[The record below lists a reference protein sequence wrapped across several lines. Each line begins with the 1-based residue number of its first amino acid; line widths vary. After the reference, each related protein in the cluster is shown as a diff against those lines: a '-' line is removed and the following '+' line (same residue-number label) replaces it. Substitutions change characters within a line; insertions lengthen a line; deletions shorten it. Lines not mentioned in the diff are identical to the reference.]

1 MRGKT
6 LFLMALLL
14 AVVVGTAPAQL
25 ITSVVRSGGQSGNRD
40 PIGAYT
46 GTTQPLPTQDGGVK
60 DGNYIFS
67 DRTYTWASTPTGT
80 LGPQDDPLIGSEYIR
95 TFNSD
100 KDSAASNVTYT
111 VTFSRTVFIW
121 ITVDNRFADPQAYA
135 NTVTQRFAPPGT
147 FQDTGLD
154 LYVGGDNDRPLSVWG
169 ANFGPGTY
177 VFVYQGS
184 TSNNNYIIGAVRGD
198 PTFNPPPVV
207 SAGPDVVVAKPVFP
221 QAVQLNG
228 TVSDLDPEEPEP
240 GQGPWELS
248 MEWSLVSGPAAV
260 EFSDATIEDPMVTIT
275 APGTYVLQLYATDT
289 EKDASD
295 TVTLY
300 VNDPS
305 QNQLMAHWDFEAMQA
320 VKGATVLD
328 VANGNDGVWV
338 TDGPDPNALPNII
351 PGWIT
356 GSTQALELNSPAP
369 SHIDV
374 TISDTEPN
382 FVDGP
387 RFAMT
392 ISSWIKVDQFSRT
405 WSTLVSKGDNSWRM
419 ARQSRSNTNNNAMCV
434 HFNGLTPG
442 PGMPGNGPN
451 GTISVNDNFWHHV
464 CGTYDGEMIRLYVD
478 GVLDVAGPYTGL
490 INTSTYPVMIGENAQ
505 ATNRIWDGAMDDLRI
520 YNYALDE
527 AEIRAMTALGKVPPQ
542 VSVEPFAEPIKYKWG
557 ELVQLQGSVE
567 DYGQGGLS
575 DVTILWTT
583 VAGPEE
589 GVEATFTD
597 PTDPA
602 TTVSFPQFGAYTLR
616 LTAIDAGVNAE
627 VYAEIDVELISPT
640 CQDVIDAGLL
650 MVGDVNQDCRVN
662 LEDFAIFAA
671 NWALCNDPTRPQEC
685 LWPFAQE

>member
-1 MRGKT
+1 MRGRT
-6 LFLMALLL
+6 FLLMALLL

-25 ITSVVRSGGQSGNRD
+25 ITSVTRRGSTNPAPV
-40 PIGAYT
+40 
-46 GTTQPLPTQDGGVK
+46 LGGVLQE
-60 DGNYIFS
+60 S
-67 DRTYTWASTPTGT
+67 SLCMVDRTHVYKNVPAYLAG
-80 LGPQDDPLIGSEYIR
+80 QAEYVIV
-95 TFNSD
+95 
-100 KDSAASNVTYT
+100 SNVDRNVAAYELDIVLSARADVYLFIDYRVGDDSNANPPTLTTLMTWVAAMGFVDTGDQIDIDENNDGSINQYFRIYKAQFAAGT
-111 VTFSRTVFIW
+111 VTLLQQNDGTSRNMYGV
-121 ITVDNRFADPQAYA
+121 A
-135 NTVTQRFAPPGT
+135 
-147 FQDTGLD
+147 
-154 LYVGGDNDRPLSVWG
+154 
-169 ANFGPGTY
+169 
-177 VFVYQGS
+177 
-184 TSNNNYIIGAVRGD
+184 AVLVD
-198 PTFNPPPVV
+198 PTFNPPPSVN
-207 SAGPDVVVAKPVFP
+207 AGPDHVIAKPVFP
-221 QAVQLNG
+221 HAVQLDG
-228 TVSDLDPEEPEP
+228 TVTDEDPLEPDP

-248 MEWSLVSGPAAV
+248 MEWSLVSGPTAV
-260 EFSDATIEDPMVTIT
+260 EFSDATIEDPTVTIT
-275 APGTYVLQLYATDT
+275 TPGTYVLQLYATDT

-320 VKGATVLD
+320 VKSAMVLD
-328 VANGNDGVWV
+328 VANGNDGVWLPE
-338 TDGPDPNALPNII
+338 GADPNLPPNLVA
-351 PGWIT
+351 GWIT
-356 GSTQALELNSPAP
+356 GSTQALNTDSPNP
-369 SHIDV
+369 GHVNV
-374 TISDTEPN
+374 TIAGGEPN
-382 FVDGP
+382 FVDSP

-392 ISSWIKVDQFSRT
+392 ISSWIKVDEFSRT

-451 GTISVNDNFWHHV
+451 GTISVNDSFWHHV
-464 CGTYDGEMIRLYVD
+464 CGTYDGEMIRLYID
-478 GVLDVAGPYTGL
+478 GVLDVEGPYTGL

-505 ATNRIWDGAMDDLRI
+505 ATGRIWDGAMDDLRI

-527 AEIRAMTALGKVPPQ
+527 AEIRAITALGKVPPQ

-557 ELVQLQGSVE
+557 ELVPLQGSVE
-567 DYGQGGLS
+567 DFGEGGLG

-602 TTVSFPQFGAYTLR
+602 TTVSFPQFGSYTLR

-627 VYAEIDVELISPT
+627 AYAEIDVELISPT

-662 LEDFAIFAA
+662 LEDFAILAA

>member
-434 HFNGLTPG
+434 HFSGLTPG

-557 ELVQLQGSVE
+557 E
-567 DYGQGGLS
+567 
-575 DVTILWTT
+575 
-583 VAGPEE
+583 
-589 GVEATFTD
+589 
-597 PTDPA
+597 
-602 TTVSFPQFGAYTLR
+602 
-616 LTAIDAGVNAE
+616 
-627 VYAEIDVELISPT
+627 
-640 CQDVIDAGLL
+640 
-650 MVGDVNQDCRVN
+650 
-662 LEDFAIFAA
+662 
-671 NWALCNDPTRPQEC
+671 
-685 LWPFAQE
+685 